1 MHKGGYIYTLI
12 LGIILSL
19 STLLLFI
26 YNERQREELVPLQHS
41 PIQTIEE
48 AWYLSGSNGKEQ
60 HLYPLKQVFYVDR
73 YEVKDIDR
81 LQQVLQ
87 TIKDPSSR
95 PANNFSVSDL
105 YIRFHNGNETA
116 LKVIVEDE
124 RYFLMDQ
131 KTKQYYELQAQEA
144 VDYFRLL
151 NEESAMPWL
160 LFIVYTIIFFSLVL
174 MLGKKLTGAKSTE
187 KESIP
192 INLKGKRSLADSI
205 YPAILPL
212 VITFSLQIYGAQ
224 HSLLLL
230 SAIMLT
236 SGIRELVEK
245 RGHFL
250 KMLLL
255 LPLFWCYLYGFQMIS
270 SYFN

>member
-1 MHKGGYIYTLI
+1 MYKGSYIYTLI
-12 LGIILSL
+12 LGFVLII

-26 YNERQREELVPLQHS
+26 YNERQREELVPLHT
-41 PIQTIEE
+41 PIQSIKE

-60 HLYPLKQVFYVDR
+60 YLYPLKQIFYVDR
-73 YEVKDIDR
+73 YEVKDTDR

-87 TIKDPSSR
+87 TKKDLSSR
-95 PANNFSVSDL
+95 PADHEAVCDL
-105 YIRFHNGNETA
+105 YIHFHNGKETA

-124 RYFLMDQ
+124 RFFLMDQ
-131 KTKQYYELQAQEA
+131 KTGLYYVLQAQEA
-144 VDYFRLL
+144 EGYFHLL
-151 NEESAMPWL
+151 NEKSKMSWL
-160 LFIVYTIIFFSLVL
+160 LFIVYTILFFGLVY
-174 MLGKKLTGAKSTE
+174 MLVKKLIAAKSTE

-192 INLKGKRSLADSI
+192 SNTREKRSLADSI

-212 VITFSLQIYGAQ
+212 VITFSMQIYGAQ

-230 SAIMLT
+230 SAMMLT
-236 SGIRELVEK
+236 SGIREFLEK

-255 LPLFWCYLYGFQMIS
+255 LPLFWCYLYGFQMIT

>member
-12 LGIILSL
+12 LGIVLSI

-26 YNERQREELVPLQHS
+26 YNERQREELVPLHT
-41 PIQTIEE
+41 PIQSIKE

-60 HLYPLKQVFYVDR
+60 YLYPLKQVFYVDR
-73 YEVKDIDR
+73 YEVKDTDR

-87 TIKDPSSR
+87 TKKDLSSR
-95 PANNFSVSDL
+95 PADHEAVSDL
-105 YIRFHNGNETA
+105 YIHFHNGKETA
-116 LKVIVEDE
+116 LKVIVKEE
-124 RYFLMDQ
+124 RFFLMDQ
-131 KTKQYYELQAQEA
+131 KTGLYYVLQAQEA
-144 VDYFRLL
+144 RDYFHLL
-151 NEESAMPWL
+151 NEKSKMSWL
-160 LFIVYTIIFFSLVL
+160 LFIVYTILFFGLVY
-174 MLGKKLTGAKSTE
+174 MLVKKLIAAKSTE

-192 INLKGKRSLADSI
+192 SNTREKRSLADSI

-212 VITFSLQIYGAQ
+212 VITFSMQIYGAQ

-230 SAIMLT
+230 SAMMLT
-236 SGIRELVEK
+236 SGIREFLEK

-255 LPLFWCYLYGFQMIS
+255 LPLFWCYLYGFQMIT